1 MKGYDCQAFVDRAD
15 KLWSI
20 QSIELDG
27 KYTGRFWM
35 DGGFFFSHPL
45 YGMAD
50 EDDVKLLL
58 EHIREKI
65 DLLNESAEIFKENMT
80 SDKWKENISDNL
92 TALPKEEIIQKFN
105 TEYSKLLTG
114 YEELCKQ
121 VEKLLKE

>member
-35 DGGFFFSHPL
+35 DGGFSFSHPL

-105 TEYSKLLTG
+105 TEYSKLLTS

>member
-1 MKGYDCQAFVDRAD
+1 
-15 KLWSI
+15 
-20 QSIELDG
+20 
-27 KYTGRFWM
+27 M
-35 DGGFFFSHPL
+35 DGGFSFSHPL

-105 TEYSKLLTG
+105 TEYSKLLTS

>member
-35 DGGFFFSHPL
+35 DGGFSFSHPL

-58 EHIREKI
+58 
-65 DLLNESAEIFKENMT
+65 NT
-80 SDKWKENISDNL
+80 SGKK
-92 TALPKEEIIQKFN
+92 
-105 TEYSKLLTG
+105 
-114 YEELCKQ
+114 
-121 VEKLLKE
+121 

>member
-35 DGGFFFSHPL
+35 DGGFSFSHPL

-114 YEELCKQ
+114 YEELYKQ